1 MAPLTLTAV
10 SRTTGANRALKAGDV
25 PVEGVDLAWEEVNP
39 LIKAFRRMVRE
50 NAWDVCEM
58 ALTTYV
64 CAKEHGARFTALPV
78 FLVRAFHHGAILI
91 NEAAG
96 VRAGKDLE
104 GRRVGVNRG
113 FTVTT
118 GVWARGVLEEEHGVD
133 LSKVEWVLSGDEHV
147 ATWRRPANVTPVP
160 EGRDVAE
167 MLKAGELAGAVGV
180 EAEGPGLRPL
190 VADPEAA
197 GLRALRER
205 NVWPINH
212 LVVVRDEVLAANPG
226 LGPRLFEAFAESKRR
241 YVEALRAGP
250 LAGGETAADRAM
262 RAVMA
267 EIGDPLP
274 YGVASNQATLEA
286 LAGHALRQGIVT
298 KPVDVDALFDPAT
311 LPLTG

>member
-10 SRTTGANRALKAGDV
+10 SRTTGANRALKDGEI
-25 PVEGVDLAWEEVNP
+25 PVEGVELAWEEVNP

-50 NAWDVCEM
+50 NAYDVCEM

-96 VRAGKDLE
+96 VRSGKDLE
-104 GRRVGVNRG
+104 GKRVGVNRG

-118 GVWARGVLEEEHGVD
+118 GVWARGVLEAEHGVD
-133 LSKVEWVLSGDEHV
+133 LSTVEWVLSGDEHV
-147 ATWRRPANVTPVP
+147 ATWERPANVTPVP

-167 MLKAGELAGAVGV
+167 MLAAGDLAGAVGV
-180 EAEGPGLRPL
+180 DAEGPGVRPL
-190 VADPEAA
+190 VAEPMTA
-197 GLRALRER
+197 GLTALRETG
-205 NVWPINH
+205 VWPINH

-241 YVEALRAGP
+241 YLEALRAGP
-250 LAGGETAADRAM
+250 LEGGETAADRTM
-262 RAVMA
+262 RAVMT
-267 EIGDPLP
+267 ETGDPLP
-274 YGVASNQATLEA
+274 YGIAPNRATLEA
-286 LAGHALRQGIVT
+286 LAGHALRQGIV
-298 KPVDVDALFDPAT
+298 KRPVDVEALFDPETRA
-311 LPLTG
+311 LVG